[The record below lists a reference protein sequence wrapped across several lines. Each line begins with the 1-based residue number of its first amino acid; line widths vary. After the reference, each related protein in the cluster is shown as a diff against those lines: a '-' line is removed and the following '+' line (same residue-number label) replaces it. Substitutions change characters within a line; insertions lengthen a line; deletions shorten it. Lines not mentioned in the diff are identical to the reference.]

1 MRPSLFRILTLAAI
15 FAAIPLWGHAQEAGT
30 AGISARF
37 HPWGAFDP
45 GTWKTVRVVT
55 ETLNEQGQ
63 VVSTCTTDTTTV
75 LKDIDNQGV
84 TLEIQT
90 CMEVAGKRFEA
101 EPQTL
106 KQGFHGELIGPNLKI
121 KEPTEGQ
128 VEVDGSKI
136 ACMSQQLEAVVPS
149 GKTVTTI
156 YYSPTVP
163 PYILKR
169 ESTTTDAEGEH
180 VLGETSVDV
189 ITFTLPLKLQ
199 GALKNG
205 IQMKTVHKNA
215 KGTVTTLADVL
226 PEVPGGV
233 VSSSSKEVDKS
244 GRLIRRSTLALVDY
258 DDDPEK
264 DRGGMFGRKRPPRHR
279 PKPPPRYTP

>member
-1 MRPSLFRILTLAAI
+1 MRPSVFRILTLAAV
-15 FAAIPLWGHAQEAGT
+15 FGLIPLWGSAQE

-37 HPWGAFDP
+37 HPWGAFNP

-63 VVSTCTTDTTTV
+63 VVSICTTDTKTMLV
-75 LKDIDNQGV
+75 DIDNQGV

-106 KQGFHGELIGPNLKI
+106 KQGFHGELVGPNLKI
-121 KEPTEGQ
+121 KEPTADQQ
-128 VEVDGSKI
+128 VEIEGRKI
-136 ACMSQQLEAVVPS
+136 ACMSQQLEAVTAN

-156 YYSPTVP
+156 YYSETTA

-169 ESTTTDAEGEH
+169 ESTTTDAEGAN
-180 VLGETSVDV
+180 VLSETNVGVVSFETPLRVQGEMKS
-189 ITFTLPLKLQ
+189 
-199 GALKNG
+199 G

-215 KGTVTTLADVL
+215 KGTVTTLASVL

-233 VSSSSKEVDKS
+233 VSSCSKEVDQN
-244 GRLIRRSTLALVDY
+244 GRLVRRSTLALIDY
-258 DDDPEK
+258 NNDPEK
-264 DRGGMFGRKRPPRHR
+264 DWSNMFGRKRPPRHR
-279 PKPPPRYTP
+279 PKPPPRYGQ